1 MDIDQLIAE
10 IDRMTVTQKLLLTQ
24 DIWDSIARSGGQL
37 PFPDWQRQELEKR
50 YGQYKDG
57 RMDLHDWE
65 AVHEALREKQ
75 R

>member
-1 MDIDQLIAE
+1 MDIDQLISE
-10 IDRMTVTQKLLLTQ
+10 INQMTVTQKLLLTQ
-24 DIWDSIARSGGQL
+24 DIWDSIARSDAQL

-57 RMDLHDWE
+57 SMDLYDWE
-65 AVHEALREKQ
+65 TVHKTLREKQ